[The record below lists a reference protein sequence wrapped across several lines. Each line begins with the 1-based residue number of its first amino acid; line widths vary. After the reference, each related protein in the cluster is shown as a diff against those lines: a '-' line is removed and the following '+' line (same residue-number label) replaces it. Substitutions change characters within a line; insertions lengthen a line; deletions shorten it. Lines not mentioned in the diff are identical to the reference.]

1 MMRKSL
7 LTASLALLLGGA
19 ALPALAQPAA
29 LQAVPQLDLPRYMGT
44 WHEIASYPAWF
55 QKHCAGASRAD
66 YHLQADGRVQ
76 VLNRCRQA
84 DGRLRY
90 AVAEGRRVG
99 EEGAATLKVR
109 FAPAWLS
116 FIPAVWGDYWVVDID
131 ADYQLVA
138 VSEPRREYL
147 WVLSR
152 QPQVDEA
159 AYAALLER
167 LAAKGFDLTRL
178 QRTAR

>member
-1 MMRKSL
+1 MRKPL
-7 LTASLALLLGGA
+7 LIAALALSLGA
-19 ALPALAQPAA
+19 ALLPA
-29 LQAVPQLDLPRYMGT
+29 QAEIPPLEAVDRLDLPRYMGT

-55 QKHCAGASRAD
+55 QKHCVGASRAD

-84 DGRLRY
+84 DGSMRH

-99 EEGAATLKVR
+99 ADDSATLKVR

-116 FIPAVWGDYWVVDID
+116 FISAVWGDYWVIDID
-131 ADYQLVA
+131 EDYQLVA

-167 LAAKGFDLTRL
+167 LAAKGFDLERL
-178 QRTAR
+178 QRSAR